1 MRLFAATRNPAKQR
15 EIRRALEAAGHDVL
29 FPDEAGLYEEL
40 QESLLENADTFEG
53 NARRKAEYF
62 ARRSGLP
69 TLADDSGLEVLSLN
83 GSPGVRSRRF
93 AAAEGPTSDV
103 AASNNRELLRRLL
116 GAPAARRR
124 ARFRCVIALQHRPDA
139 APEIFEGTAN
149 GTILEAP
156 RGANGFG
163 YDPLFLSDDLGVT
176 FAEASAD
183 DKDRVSHRGRAL
195 AALVESLGA
204 VG

>member
-1 MRLFAATRNPAKQR
+1 MRLFAATRNAGKQR
-15 EIRRALEAAGHDVL
+15 EIRRVLEAAGHEVL
-29 FPDEAGLYEEL
+29 FPDEAGLYEDV

-62 ARRSGLP
+62 VRRSGLP
-69 TLADDSGLEVLSLN
+69 TFADDSGLEVLSLN
-83 GSPGVRSRRF
+83 GAPGVRSRRF
-93 AAAEGPTSDV
+93 AAVEGPASQVD
-103 AASNNRELLRRLL
+103 AANNRELLRRLL
-116 GAPAARRR
+116 GAPTPRRR

-139 APEIFEGTAN
+139 VPEIFEGAAN
-149 GTILEAP
+149 GTILEAA
-156 RGANGFG
+156 RGNNGFG

-195 AALVESLGA
+195 AALVAALA
-204 VG
+204 QF